1 MLIAS
6 ATVWV
11 EGMVCSSVTG
21 EGFKRS
27 PPADWALVTILQV
40 QGTSYFEHVRQE
52 KSRPYRLH
60 TERGDLP
67 DDLW

>member
-1 MLIAS
+1 MAQVYEHNRRTEDIINCALGEPAGNGYCQYEAVYPPPMLEER
-6 ATVWV
+6 T
-11 EGMVCSSVTG
+11 
-21 EGFKRS
+21 R
-27 PPADWALVTILQV
+27 
-40 QGTSYFEHVRQE
+40 